1 MRRLQTVFLILV
13 VVVAVV
19 AGNAYAGGREEREQH
34 DKHHNEQGRHG
45 KIYGVIEEMPK
56 ESVGTW
62 TVGKRKVVV
71 TDNTHIKEKHGKAIV
86 GAYVEVEGGYDGDT
100 FVADEIEVKRAR
112 NRS

>member
-1 MRRLQTVFLILV
+1 MRRLQTVFLAL
-13 VVVAVV
+13 AVV
-19 AGNAYAGGREEREQH
+19 IVMVASNAYTSGREDEHKDEYYK
-34 DKHHNEQGRHG
+34 DQGRHG
-45 KIYGVIEEMPK
+45 KIYGVIKEMPK

-71 TDNTHIKEKHGKAIV
+71 TENTHIKEKHGKAIV